1 MMRRDW
7 MAEGLLLY
15 PEGPVM
21 SEWKTIDSAPRRL
34 SRSIGANNYGPRF
47 IGASKGEE
55 PYVCKWWWRD
65 GEEHK
70 CNFITDG
77 GMAAYPE
84 YWQPLPPR
92 PTEKDHG

>member
-1 MMRRDW
+1 MRRDW

-55 PYVCKWWWRD
+55 PYVLSLI
-65 GEEHK
+65 H
-70 CNFITDG
+70 I
-77 GMAAYPE
+77 
-84 YWQPLPPR
+84 
-92 PTEKDHG
+92 